1 MLRDIFQNLL
11 AEEKELFP
19 SNNLLFKP
27 IDRETNILDLYEDLK
42 IHLKHFRS
50 VTDENPFANP
60 ILLLAINLTR
70 RLEKGEVTFSAL
82 EQLVQFLD
90 TKAYVVRAERMGQY
104 VGERDPLKNLKL
116 IENFIKKIPGLDD
129 NDWEVFAAQV
139 SSEFFG
145 IVITAHPTFALR
157 FDLLRA
163 LSDLASGR
171 NNDGVPLNKEQIKQ
185 LLVKALHTEHLPEPN
200 ISLDK
205 EHALALE
212 AISNLKKAILLLYDL
227 VFKVARE
234 HFPDKWWEIHPR
246 LITVASWV
254 GYDLDGRRDIDWAK
268 SFTFRLEERKLALTR
283 YQQQFQDILGLCPD
297 TEGSKA
303 LREVLAEALGAVT
316 QNLEGIDEEID
327 VFRRLSENKLESIE
341 DLRRVSQKMY
351 KGLSR
356 RLTKPSVLISWI
368 DEAIAK
374 AKDYP
379 ELLHRLCVLRAE
391 VDNFGLGGSH
401 IHVRLNSK
409 QIHNA
414 IRTLIGLETDPEDP
428 SAKKTYLKALD
439 RLLAEV
445 SPVTINFGSLLAER
459 TTAKRLFMLVAQMAK
474 YIDAETPIRFL
485 IAETESSFTPI
496 AALYFAK
503 LFNVEEIVDIS
514 PLLETPRAL
523 IRGARII
530 DEMLNDYYY
539 RNYVLLR
546 GRLCVQTGFSDAG
559 RHLGQTAA
567 GFIIENFR
575 RRLAKILDKQK
586 LNDIELVIFNTH
598 GESIGRGAHPAS
610 FEARFNYLMSP
621 RSRKELLRVGINL
634 KEEVSFQGGDGYVYL
649 LNPCLALAVLTR
661 IFEFLEK
668 SLKVSDDDPYY
679 QEWDYVFEFFTTIQQ
694 FNERLM
700 QDSDYAL
707 LLNDYGRNFLFPTG
721 SRPVKRQF
729 EIEKSLLTAAEIRAI
744 PHNAVLH
751 QLGLL
756 AIPMGGVGQAIGK
769 NPEMFL
775 HLERRSSRFKLVVS
789 MAEYALSFSDFYAFL
804 GYINVLD
811 PGFWLMLSAKA
822 DNSLHAEELRQVAN
836 ALENKDYFV
845 KFSKIGRLFGRDL
858 LLFTEV
864 LQIIHSIRGNRPG
877 VLYERDGLWM
887 DERVRDYLEIL
898 HAVRLAIICNIFTLA
913 VQIPDFSPQRGTTRE
928 EVIERLLC
936 LEVEEAVKVLK
947 DIFPLLEHSS
957 NAEDFGEKATYQS
970 EQYLGYFQE
979 HQNIFI
985 PLESLYRLIKRIT
998 GGVTHIIG
1006 SFG

>member
-1 MLRDIFQNLL
+1 MLRDIFQNLVT
-11 AEEKELFP
+11 EGRGLFP
-19 SNNLLFKP
+19 SDSLLFKP
-27 IDRETNILDLYEDLK
+27 VDRETDILGLYEDLK
-42 IHLKHFRS
+42 IHLRHFRS

-60 ILLLAINLTR
+60 ILLLAIHLTQ
-70 RLEKGEVTFSAL
+70 RLEKGEITFSAL
-82 EQLVQFLD
+82 EQLIQFLD
-90 TKAYVVRAERMGQY
+90 TKAYVVRAERIGQY
-104 VGERDPLKNLKL
+104 VSETEPLKNLEVIEKF
-116 IENFIKKIPGLDD
+116 IENLPGLKEK
-129 NDWEVFAAQV
+129 DWETFAVQV
-139 SSEFFG
+139 AREFLG
-145 IVITAHPTFALR
+145 IVITGHPTFALR

-171 NNDGVPLNKEQIKQ
+171 NLAGVPLNKEQIKQ
-185 LLVKALHTEHLPEPN
+185 LLLKALHVEHLPEPD
-200 ISLDK
+200 ITLEK
-205 EHALALE
+205 EHSLALE
-212 AISNLKKAILLLYDL
+212 AISNLKKAILRLYDL
-227 VFKVARE
+227 VYKVAKE
-234 HFPDKWWEIHPR
+234 HFPEKWWEIRPR

-254 GYDLDGRRDIDWAK
+254 GYDLDGRRDIDWAR
-268 SFTFRLEERKLALTR
+268 SFTFRLEERKLSLKR
-283 YQQQFQDILGLCPD
+283 YQDQLQALLDLCPISGNN
-297 TEGSKA
+297 EA
-303 LREVLAEALGAVT
+303 LREGLAQALKVVT
-316 QNLEGIDEEID
+316 ENLEGIDEEIE
-327 VFRRLSENKLESIE
+327 VFRKLSENSLESLD
-341 DLRRVSQKMY
+341 DLRRISQKMY

-356 RLTKPSVLISWI
+356 RLTRPSLLISWV
-368 DEAIAK
+368 DEAIGRAQ
-374 AKDYP
+374 DYP
-379 ELLHRLCVLRAE
+379 EILHRLCLLRAE
-391 VDNFGLGGSH
+391 IDNFGLGGSH

-428 SAKKTYLKALD
+428 SAKKTYLKTLD
-439 RLLAEV
+439 NLLAEV

-459 TTAKRLFMLVAQMAK
+459 TTAKRLFMLVTQMAK
-474 YIDAETPIRFL
+474 YIDSETPIRFL
-485 IAETESSFTPI
+485 IAETESSFTSI

-523 IRGARII
+523 IRGARIV
-530 DEMLNDYYY
+530 DEMFSNYYF

-546 GRLCVQTGFSDAG
+546 GRFCIQTGFSDAG

-575 RRLAKILDKQK
+575 RRLAKLLNKHK

-610 FEARFNYLMSP
+610 FEARLNYLMSP
-621 RSRKELLRVGINL
+621 RSRKELTQVGIDL
-634 KEEVSFQGGDGYVYL
+634 KEEVSFQGGDGYVYF
-649 LNPCLALAVLTR
+649 LNPYLALGVLAR
-661 IFEFLEK
+661 IFEFIEK
-668 SLKVSDDDPYY
+668 SLKEPDNDPFY
-679 QEWDYVFEFFTTIQQ
+679 QEWDYIFEFFTTIQQ
-694 FNERLM
+694 FNEQLM
-700 QDSDYAL
+700 QDPDYAL

-721 SRPVKRQF
+721 SRPIKRQF

-756 AIPMGGVGQAIGK
+756 AIPMGGIGQAIKK
-769 NPEMFL
+769 NPEIFL
-775 HLERRSSRFKLVVS
+775 QLQKNSPRFKLIIS

-836 ALENKDYFV
+836 SLEAKDYFT
-845 KFSKIGRLFGRDL
+845 KFSRIGRFLGLDL
-858 LLFTEV
+858 LLFTEI
-864 LQIIHSIRGNRPG
+864 LQVIYSIRDNIPG
-877 VLYERDGLWM
+877 VLYDRDGLWM
-887 DERVRDYLEIL
+887 DKRVRDYLEIL
-898 HAVRLAIICNIFTLA
+898 HAIRLAIIYHIFTLA

-928 EVIERLLC
+928 EVIERILC

-947 DIFPLLEHSS
+947 EIFPLLEYSTE
-957 NAEDFGEKATYQS
+957 AEDFGEKATYQS
-970 EQYLGYFQE
+970 ERYLGYFQE

-985 PLESLYRLIKRIT
+985 PLESLYRLVKRIT